1 MDYVFLILASV
12 FLIGGLIGSLLPVI
26 PGPPLSWIGLLFIYF
41 CSFIT
46 WDVNW
51 LIITA
56 IIAVVITI
64 LDFIIPAQ
72 GTKKMGGT
80 KYGIWGT
87 NIGLLVGI
95 FTPIPMGIV
104 VGPFVGAFIG
114 ELLQD
119 HKDKSRAIKAAFGA
133 FLGFLMS
140 TFLKLVF
147 CIYIFVYAITLVSK
161 GLFV

>member
-1 MDYVFLILASV
+1 MDYVLLIIASIFLL
-12 FLIGGLIGSLLPVI
+12 GGLIGSLFPVI
-26 PGPPLSWIGLLFIYF
+26 PGPPLSWLGLLTVYF
-41 CSFIT
+41 CSFIP
-46 WDVNW
+46 WDVSW
-51 LIITA
+51 LVLTALIAVIIT
-56 IIAVVITI
+56 V

-104 VGPFVGAFIG
+104 VGPFIGALIG

-119 HKDKSRAIKAAFGA
+119 HKDKRRAVRAAFGA

-147 CIYIFVYAITLVSK
+147 GVYLLVFTTKLVISS
-161 GLFV
+161 F

>member
-26 PGPPLSWIGLLFIYF
+26 PGPPLSWVGLLFVYF

-46 WDVNW
+46 WDTNW
-51 LIITA
+51 LILTA
-56 IIAVVITI
+56 IIAVVITV
-64 LDFIIPAQ
+64 LDFVIPSQ

-87 NIGLLVGI
+87 NIGLLIGI
-95 FTPIPMGIV
+95 FTPIPLGIII
-104 VGPFVGAFIG
+104 GPFFGALVG
-114 ELLQD
+114 ELLQN
-119 HKDKSRAIKAAFGA
+119 HKDKKRAFKAALGA
-133 FLGFLMS
+133 FMGFLMS

-147 CIYIFVYAITLVSK
+147 GLYILIYAVKLVLK
-161 GLFV
+161 